1 MSSESLYKESRDIF
15 PGGVNSPVR
24 FYEPY
29 PRFIKSASGS
39 KIYDA
44 DGREYI
50 DHCLAFGPLI
60 LGHGNEK
67 VKKALQNQ
75 MERGILFGAPSE
87 GEIQLGKTIKRA
99 IPSIEMMRF
108 TNSGTEATMH
118 ALRLARHH
126 TGRDLILKVS
136 GGFHGAHDMALSAT
150 PYREDSEPARYS
162 TLEIGFNDVP
172 GIEKAFR
179 HLGQR
184 IAAFITEPV
193 LGNVGV
199 VPPDVEFL
207 KASRELTDDAGS
219 ILIFDEVITGFRSS
233 FGGYQ
238 DMVGVTPDLT
248 TLGKIIGGGLPVGM
262 FGGRQDIMEDVAP
275 SGTFYQ
281 QGTFSGSPLAMAAGY
296 ATLQELNKVDY
307 SRMSAYVRK
316 LEDELTDFA
325 GKKAM
330 DIQFNS
336 SGTMFTVF
344 FNSAEVTDGA
354 TAMRSRTDRY
364 TQFFNGIMNN
374 GVFMPKSQFEACFTS
389 SAHSAQDLDKVVDAA
404 RESLKSIS

>member
-1 MSSESLYKESRDIF
+1 MSSESLYKESRELF

-29 PRFIKSASGS
+29 PRFIMSASGS

-44 DGREYI
+44 DGREYV

-60 LGHGNEK
+60 LGHGNQR
-67 VKKALQNQ
+67 VKKALQAQ

-87 GEIQLGKTIKRA
+87 GEIQLGKAIREA

-126 TGRDLILKVS
+126 TGRDLILKIS
-136 GGFHGAHDMALSAT
+136 GGFHGAHDMALSAA
-150 PYREDSEPARYS
+150 PYKPDTDPAMYS
-162 TLEIGFNDVP
+162 TLEIAFNDIP
-172 GIEKAFR
+172 GLEMVFR
-179 HLGQR
+179 NLGQR

-199 VPPDVEFL
+199 VPPDPEFL
-207 KASRELTDDAGS
+207 KASRELTSDSGS

-233 FGGYQ
+233 YGGYQ
-238 DMVGVTPDLT
+238 DMVGVKPDMT

-262 FGGRQDIMEDVAP
+262 FGGRRDIMEDVAP

-296 ATLQELNKVDY
+296 ATLQELKNADY
-307 SRMSAYVRK
+307 NGISSYVTK
-316 LEDELTDFA
+316 LGEEVSDFA
-325 GKKAM
+325 GQRGI
-330 DIQFNS
+330 DIQFNR

-344 FNSAEVTDGA
+344 FNNKDVTDA
-354 TAMRSRTDRY
+354 ASAMRSRTDHY
-364 TQFFNGIMNN
+364 TQFFNSILNN
-374 GVFMPKSQFEACFTS
+374 GIFIPKSQFEACFTS
-389 SAHSAQDLDKVVDAA
+389 SVHTLDDLGKVVEAS
-404 RESLKSIS
+404 RNSLRSIS